1 LAAIQRG
8 EFEPVWT
15 GGLWQQPTDSEKLGQ
30 TFKVRLSRDPVFD
43 EYGLMVGSAF
53 LSTISQDDI
62 AEVRSRANILEVVS
76 EHVTMKRSGINYM
89 GRCPF
94 HEEKSASF
102 SVVPDKG
109 FFHCFGCHAKGDVYA
124 FLMKIKGMDFPTA
137 VRELAHKYGVQL
149 VETAEQREEYDK
161 RTHMLMLYQ
170 QASQYFIH
178 LLHDPAQ
185 GAVAR
190 EYLSKRGIPED
201 IIERF
206 KIGYAGPTWDGL
218 LNYLTSTTKVAPATL
233 EEAGLVRRKQETN
246 SFYDL
251 FRNRLMIPI
260 CDDRGQVIAFGGRTL
275 GNDDAK
281 YVNSPETPIYIKN
294 RQLYAFNLAKDSIK
308 AKDAVI
314 VVEGYFDAITPHQYG
329 FTNTVATCG
338 TALSEAQARS
348 LVRYTE
354 SKRVYLAFDADAA
367 GASAVERGAHVLHQV
382 ADGVGI
388 ELRVLRIP
396 GAKDPDE
403 CLRAEGGPEAFAQ
416 AIENAPLLIE
426 YQLEQALSECDTG
439 SHVGKIDAARKVIPI
454 LAQINHSVERGEYI
468 RQLSMKVGVREEELL
483 SDVSQYRKD
492 NSIGLNARG
501 APSRPRASQRGP
513 VKVGHVEAEQ
523 QLLALYFTSPEDY
536 QRTAVALENEYFLTP
551 VNQFIKECI
560 EGIGTNFNNVDDL
573 QFKLMDRL
581 APEPEASA
589 AFVEVMERVEEMR
602 KMKMPIDVTLF
613 QCKKRLLSEKVNR
626 ILANLKALLTAADNE
641 TDLLALQSRISKL
654 NMLNRT
660 TPSLETLE
668 ELDEFKR
675 NIETAMAA

>member
-1 LAAIQRG
+1 
-8 EFEPVWT
+8 
-15 GGLWQQPTDSEKLGQ
+15 
-30 TFKVRLSRDPVFD
+30 
-43 EYGLMVGSAF
+43 MGSAC
-53 LSTISQDDI
+53 LSTISHDDI

-76 EHVTMKRSGINYM
+76 EHVTMKRSGTSYM

-94 HEEKSASF
+94 HEERSASF

-124 FLMKIKGMDFPTA
+124 FLMKIKGMDFPSA

-170 QASQYFIH
+170 QASQYFIR

-190 EYLSKRGIPED
+190 DYLSKRGIPED

-233 EEAGLVRRKQETN
+233 EEAGLVRRKHETN

-281 YVNSPETPIYIKN
+281 YVNSPESLIYVKN
-294 RQLYAFNLAKDSIK
+294 RQLYAFNLAKESIK
-308 AKDAVI
+308 ARDAVI
-314 VVEGYFDAITPHQYG
+314 VVEGYFDAITPHQFG

-367 GASAVERGAHVLHQV
+367 GASAIERGAHMLQQV
-382 ADGVGI
+382 ADGVGL

-403 CLRAEGGPEAFAQ
+403 CLRSEGGPEAFAE
-416 AIENAPLLIE
+416 AIENAPLLVD
-426 YQLEQALSECDTG
+426 YQLDQALDECDIG

-454 LAQINHSVERGEYI
+454 LAQIKNSVERGEYI

-492 NSIGLNARG
+492 NRIGVNPG
-501 APSRPRASQRGP
+501 NAPSRPRSSQRGP

-523 QLLALYFTSPEDY
+523 QLLALYFTSREDY
-536 QRTAVALENEYFLTP
+536 DRTAAALENEYFLTP

-560 EGIGTNFNNVDDL
+560 EGVGTDFNTVEDL

-581 APEPEASA
+581 APEIEASA
-589 AFVEVMERVEEMR
+589 AFVEVIERVDEIR
-602 KMKMPIDVTLF
+602 KMKMPIDVLLF

-626 ILANLKALLTAADNE
+626 ILANLKALLNAADND

-660 TPSLETLE
+660 TTTLETLE

-675 NIETAMAA
+675 NIEAAMAA

>member
-1 LAAIQRG
+1 
-8 EFEPVWT
+8 
-15 GGLWQQPTDSEKLGQ
+15 
-30 TFKVRLSRDPVFD
+30 
-43 EYGLMVGSAF
+43 M
-53 LSTISQDDI
+53 STISQDDI

-76 EHVTMKRSGINYM
+76 EHVTMKRSGANYT

-94 HEEKSASF
+94 HEEKTGSF
-102 SVVPDKG
+102 SVKPDKG
-109 FFHCFGCHAKGDVYA
+109 YYHCFGCKASGDVFA
-124 FLMKIKGMDFPTA
+124 FLMKVKGLDFPTA

-149 VETAEQREEYDK
+149 IETVEQKEEYDK
-161 RTHMLMLYQ
+161 RSHMIMLYQ
-170 QASQYFIH
+170 QASQYFIR
-178 LLHDPAQ
+178 LLQDPEQ
-185 GAVAR
+185 GVVAR
-190 EYLSKRGIPED
+190 DYLSKRGISEE

-218 LNYLTSTTKVAPATL
+218 LSYMTSTTKVAPATL

-251 FRNRLMIPI
+251 FRNRLVIPI

-281 YVNSPETPIYIKN
+281 YVNSPESAIYVKN
-294 RQLYAFNLAKDSIK
+294 RQLYAFNLAKESIK

-348 LVRYTE
+348 LVRFTE

-367 GASAVERGAHVLHQV
+367 GISAIERGAHMLHQV

-403 CLRAEGGPEAFAQ
+403 CLRSEGGPEAFSE
-416 AIENAPLLIE
+416 AIANAPLLVD
-426 YQLEQALSECDTG
+426 YQLEQALAECDLTT
-439 SHVGKIDAARKVIPI
+439 HLGKIDAARKVVPI
-454 LAQINHSVERGEYI
+454 LAQINHSVERGEYV
-468 RQLSMKVGVREEELL
+468 RQYSMKVGVREEEML
-483 SDVSQYRKD
+483 SDVSQYRRD
-492 NSIGLNARG
+492 NRIGTKPG
-501 APSRPRASQRGP
+501 GSGPSRPRASQRGP

-523 QLLALYFTSPEDY
+523 QLLALYFTSRDDY
-536 QRTAVALENEYFLTP
+536 ERTVTALENEYFLTP

-560 EGIGTNFNNVDDL
+560 EGIGTDFNTVEDL

-602 KMKMPIDVTLF
+602 KINSPIDVLLL
-613 QCKKRLLSEKVNR
+613 QCKLRLLLEKVSR
-626 ILANLKALLTAADNE
+626 ILANLTALLTAADNE
-641 TDLLALQSRISKL
+641 SDLLALQSRISQL
-654 NMLNRT
+654 NMLKRAM
-660 TPSLETLE
+660 PALETLE
-668 ELDEFKR
+668 DLDELKR
-675 NIETAMAA
+675 KIESAMAA